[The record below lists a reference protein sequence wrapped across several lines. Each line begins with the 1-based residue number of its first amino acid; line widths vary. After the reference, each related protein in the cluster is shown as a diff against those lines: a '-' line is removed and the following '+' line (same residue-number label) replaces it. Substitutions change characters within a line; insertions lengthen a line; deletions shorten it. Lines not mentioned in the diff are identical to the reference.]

1 MTVKPYG
8 FSVNVHKIVDY
19 IEPNAPFPKRAYTLS
34 SSSLF
39 AAFFVYS
46 IDLLNAIRPTT
57 ILLTLIGNQ
66 QATP

>member
-19 IEPNAPFPKRAYTLS
+19 IEPNAPFPKRAYTVS

-46 IDLLNAIRPTT
+46 IDLLNAMLRPTT
-57 ILLTLIGNQ
+57 THLTNQ